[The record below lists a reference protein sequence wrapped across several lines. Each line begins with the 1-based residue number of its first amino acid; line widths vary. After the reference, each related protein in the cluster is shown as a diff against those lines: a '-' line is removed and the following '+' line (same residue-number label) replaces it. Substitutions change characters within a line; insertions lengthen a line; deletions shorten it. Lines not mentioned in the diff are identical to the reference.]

1 MGCSLITYLITEE
14 CQQCVCFGKG
24 AGGMR
29 RDHQPLCSSHQKAT
43 GVGGVEG
50 WGGGGELGCPG
61 RCSPPPPRREGVSFG
76 LLAEGA
82 GKVVVILAG
91 SWKIN
96 LFPLIMW
103 QQLLPQ
109 SSSSSKWG

>member
-1 MGCSLITYLITEE
+1 M
-14 CQQCVCFGKG
+14 CVFWEGGRGDAQGPPATLQLTSKG
-24 AGGMR
+24 YGSGG
-29 RDHQPLCSSHQKAT
+29 S
-43 GVGGVEG
+43 GGSWG
-50 WGGGGELGCPG
+50 LGGGDLGCPG